1 MQMGLMMRWMNME
14 MIGRITSKVYNRYVL
29 FGVIFMKYEMDMSVG
44 SLWKKIFIF
53 SCPLMFSNVLQI
65 IFNLSDV
72 AVVGKFSGAIALGA
86 VGSTTILISL
96 FTGIFLGLGGGVN
109 VLTALHIGSKNK
121 KGIQETV
128 HTSAIFCFLVG
139 LIVMVVGIGLSDA
152 VLEMLNT
159 KPQLIESASQY
170 LKIYL
175 LSMPALAMYNCGNSI
190 LSAAGDTKRPLY
202 YLMFA
207 GIINVALNLFFVI
220 VFHLSVVGV
229 GMASVIAQYVSASL
243 VLRALFKSE
252 EAYGLKFGCF
262 KIHKDKLIRLIQ
274 LGIPAALQY
283 ALFAIA
289 NLFVQVSV
297 NSFSHV
303 VVEGNSAAA
312 NADSL
317 IYDMMAAFYTACASF
332 IAQNRGAGN
341 KKRILESY
349 LISLAY
355 SFGIGLVLGLCLF
368 VLKTGFLT
376 LFTNDLNVMKT
387 GYDRI
392 KIMAFSYCIS
402 AFMDC
407 TTAASRGLGKSIFP
421 TAAVITGSVFFRI
434 LWIYTIFAHFHTIQS
449 LYLLYVF
456 SWAITAIVEIIYFV
470 YSYRKLIV

>member
-1 MQMGLMMRWMNME
+1 
-14 MIGRITSKVYNRYVL
+14 
-29 FGVIFMKYEMDMSVG
+29 MKYEMDMSKG
-44 SLWKKIFIF
+44 SLWKKIILF

-65 IFNLSDV
+65 VFNLSDV

-121 KGIQETV
+121 KGICETV
-128 HTSAIFCFLVG
+128 HTSVLFCLIVG
-139 LIVMVVGIGLSDA
+139 LVVMVVGIGLTDWI
-152 VLEMLNT
+152 LEVLNT
-159 KPQLIESASQY
+159 KSQLIDQASQY

-175 LSMPALAMYNCGNSI
+175 VSMPALAMYNCGNSI

-202 YLMFA
+202 YLIVA
-207 GIINVALNLFFVI
+207 GIINVILNLVFVI
-220 VFHLSVVGV
+220 IFHLSVVGV

-243 VLRALFKSE
+243 VLRVLFKSE
-252 EAYGLKFGCF
+252 EAYGLRLDCF
-262 KIHKDKLIRLIQ
+262 KIHKDKWIRLIE
-274 LGIPAALQY
+274 LGVPAAFQY

-303 VVEGNSAAA
+303 VVEGNAAAA

-341 KKRILESY
+341 KKRILGSY

-355 SFGIGLVLGLCLF
+355 SFGIGLVLGLLLF
-368 VLKTGFLT
+368 IFRTSFLS
-376 LFTNDLNVMKT
+376 LFTSDLNVMKT
-387 GYDRI
+387 GYERI
-392 KIMAFSYCIS
+392 SIMAFSYCIS

-434 LWIYTIFAHFHTIQS
+434 LWIYTIFAYFHTIQS

-456 SWAITAIVEIIYFV
+456 SWAITAIVEIIYFI
-470 YSYRKLIV
+470 YSYKKLVF

>member
-1 MQMGLMMRWMNME
+1 MGE
-14 MIGRITSKVYNRYVL
+14 VL
-29 FGVIFMKYEMDMSVG
+29 FGVLCMKYEMDMSVG
-44 SLWKKIFIF
+44 SLWKKILIF

-72 AVVGKFSGAIALGA
+72 AVVGKFSGSIALGA

-121 KGIQETV
+121 KGIEETV
-128 HTSAIFCFLVG
+128 HTSAIFCLIVG
-139 LIVMVVGIGLSDA
+139 LIVMVVGIALTDC
-152 VLEMLNT
+152 VLRVLNT
-159 KPQLIESASQY
+159 KPQLIDQASQY

-202 YLMFA
+202 YLMCA
-207 GIINVALNLFFVI
+207 GIINVILNLFFVI
-220 VFHLSVVGV
+220 VFHLSCVGV
-229 GMASVIAQYVSASL
+229 AMASVIAQYVSATL
-243 VLRALFKSE
+243 VLHALFISKE
-252 EAYGLKFGCF
+252 TYGLKVHCF
-262 KIHKDKLIRLIQ
+262 KISKDKLIRLIQ
-274 LGIPAALQY
+274 LGIPAAIQY

-341 KKRILESY
+341 KKRILDSY
-349 LISLAY
+349 LVSLAY
-355 SFGIGLVLGLCLF
+355 SFGIGLVLDFLLF
-368 VLKTGFLT
+368 IFRTEFLS
-376 LFTNDLNVMKT
+376 LFTSDVEVMKT
-387 GYDRI
+387 GYERI
-392 KIMAFSYCIS
+392 LIMAFSYCVS

-407 TTAASRGLGKSIFP
+407 TTAASRGLGRSVFP

-456 SWAITAIVEIIYFV
+456 SWAITSIVEMMYFA
-470 YSYRKLIV
+470 YTYKKLVF